1 MVFMSSGMIVMT
13 VFIVIFTEWI
23 FEHNTDFFFFCAL
36 QMQGVIYALIRH
48 FHSPINV
55 FLPLLQ
61 AKFFW
66 RIFSLEVSLFN
77 AWNRISII

>member
-1 MVFMSSGMIVMT
+1 MTFMSSGMIVIT

-23 FEHNTDFFFFCAL
+23 FEHNTDFFFFCAS
-36 QMQGVIYALIRH
+36 QMQGVIYPLIRH
-48 FHSPINV
+48 FPSPINV

-66 RIFSLEVSLFN
+66 RIFSLEVSFHN